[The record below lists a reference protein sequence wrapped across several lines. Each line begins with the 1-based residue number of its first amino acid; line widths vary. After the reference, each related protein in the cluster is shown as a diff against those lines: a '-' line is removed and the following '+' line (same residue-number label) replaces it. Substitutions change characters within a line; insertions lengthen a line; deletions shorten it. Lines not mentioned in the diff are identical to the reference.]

1 MSDTQPFGDVERH
14 DVPLHGRSGFAVV
27 EGRQVH
33 YLEWGPSGAPAVLA
47 LHGGG
52 QTGYMFEDLGAG
64 LRATHH
70 VLAPDLPSHG
80 DSDTLAEG
88 SMFSRQSLAATLPP
102 LLVEFGI
109 SRCVIVGASLGGIL
123 ALTLGAAHP
132 NLVAGVVLVDVG
144 HRLEEEGVLR
154 IIAFMREHESFA
166 SLEEAGEAISA
177 YLPHRP
183 AVQTS
188 RLTRNL
194 RRRPDGRWVWKHAYG
209 RGDTRK
215 DQRGADWRDVVSGLD
230 EDATRLRV
238 PALVLRG
245 AHSDVLS
252 GEGAEEIAALIP
264 DARLE
269 TVEKAGHLAAGDNP
283 QTTVSRVRAFLDEIG
298 W

>member
-1 MSDTQPFGDVERH
+1 MSDPQPFGDVERH
-14 DVPLHGRSGFAVV
+14 DVPLHGRSGFAVI

-33 YLEWGPSGAPAVLA
+33 YLEWGRSGAPAVLA

-52 QTGYMFEDLGAG
+52 QTGYMFEDLGAA
-64 LRATHH
+64 LRRTHN

-80 DSDTLAEG
+80 DSDTLGEG
-88 SMFSRQSLAATLPP
+88 SMFSREALSATLPP
-102 LLVEFGI
+102 LLAEFGI
-109 SRCVIVGASLGGIL
+109 QRAVVVGASLGGIL
-123 ALTLGAAHP
+123 AITLGATQP
-132 NLVAGVVLVDVG
+132 ELVAGVVLVDVA
-144 HRLEEEGVLR
+144 HRLQEEGVLR

-166 SLEEAGEAISA
+166 SLDEAAEAISA

-183 AVQTS
+183 AAQTS

-209 RGDTRK
+209 RDTSREG
-215 DQRGADWRDVVSGLD
+215 QRGADWRDVIEGLD
-230 EDATRLRV
+230 EDAKRLQV

-252 GEGAEEIAALIP
+252 GEDAEEIAALIP
-264 DARLE
+264 EARLE

-283 QTTVSRVRAFLDEIG
+283 HTTVRRVSDFLADLG

>member
-1 MSDTQPFGDVERH
+1 MSDPQPFGDVERH

-64 LRATHH
+64 MRRTHH

-88 SMFSRQSLAATLPP
+88 SMFSRQSLASTLPP
-102 LLVEFGI
+102 LLAEFGVG
-109 SRCVIVGASLGGIL
+109 RCVIVGASLGGIL
-123 ALTLGAAHP
+123 ALTLGAEHP
-132 NLVAGVVLVDVG
+132 DLVAGVVLVDVG

-154 IIAFMREHESFA
+154 IIAFMREHESFG

-194 RRRPDGRWVWKHAYG
+194 RRRSDGRWVWKHAYG
-209 RGDTRK
+209 RVDTRQE
-215 DQRGADWRDVVSGLD
+215 QRGADWRDVVSGLD
-230 EDATRLRV
+230 EDAKRLQV

-283 QTTVSRVRAFLDEIG
+283 QTTVTRVTAFLSEIG